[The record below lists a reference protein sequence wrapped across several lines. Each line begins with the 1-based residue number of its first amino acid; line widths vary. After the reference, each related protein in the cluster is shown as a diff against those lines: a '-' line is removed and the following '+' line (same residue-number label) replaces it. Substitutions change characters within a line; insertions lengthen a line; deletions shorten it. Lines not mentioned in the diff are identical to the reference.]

1 MRPSLRAPW
10 LALSLIGAAPAL
22 AAEWPAL
29 DRPPVAEGGGSKDA
43 AVVVGIGDYAYL
55 SDIPGARANATAWY
69 QWLKQTREV
78 PVVRALF
85 DEQGTRAG
93 ILEAAEQMAKR
104 VQPGGTLWFVF
115 VGHGAPSQA
124 GDDGVLV
131 GAAAQQRVLDFYP
144 NTVRRQELLDLLEGG
159 QQERLVVV
167 LDACFSGRGGQG
179 EALVKDLQPALL
191 SGSWSPSRATVL
203 TAGRSD
209 QFAGPLPGGARP
221 SFSYL
226 LLGALRGWGDLD
238 RDGQVTVAEAHSWVS
253 DAMLELVT
261 DRSQTPELQGA
272 DQDLVLSRGRE
283 PAPDLSAFV
292 VGEGGGRP
300 GELADQLAQ
309 LARAQQQREAAEAA
323 AAEAAQKARELLARL
338 EAERN
343 EKLDSAED
351 QVLREAASMWARMA
365 PIVASGGP
373 EAKQAVELYVE
384 EYGSRKVWVE
394 DQTGRYERAVR
405 SPELAKAQAWLGTY
419 RGDTG
424 DSGGGAAGAA
434 SAGTAGIEW
443 VRIPGGSFRM
453 GSGDGDSD
461 ERPVHTVSVAGFE
474 MSRSE
479 VTFGQYQACV
489 RAGVCSAPHVA
500 DQSCYQWAGGRWK
513 KGALSSRFQGSEQPV
528 VCVDRD
534 QATTFAGWVGGRLPS
549 EAEWEYAARGGQE
562 HRFAGSNAPDEVAWH
577 ERISGERSHD
587 VCGKR
592 PNGYGLCDLSGN
604 VWEWV
609 EDAYHASYAGAP
621 TDGSAW
627 STSAGS
633 DPVLR
638 GGSWSSAAD
647 YARVTNRWNTAGDRS
662 SYIGFRVAR

>member
-323 AAEAAQKARELLARL
+323 AAEAAQKERELLARL

-365 PIVASGGP
+365 PIVASGAP
-373 EAKQAVELYVE
+373 RPSRRWSCTSRSTAAARS
-384 EYGSRKVWVE
+384 GSR
-394 DQTGRYERAVR
+394 TR
-405 SPELAKAQAWLGTY
+405 P
-419 RGDTG
+419 
-424 DSGGGAAGAA
+424 GA
-434 SAGTAGIEW
+434 
-443 VRIPGGSFRM
+443 
-453 GSGDGDSD
+453 
-461 ERPVHTVSVAGFE
+461 
-474 MSRSE
+474 
-479 VTFGQYQACV
+479 
-489 RAGVCSAPHVA
+489 
-500 DQSCYQWAGGRWK
+500 
-513 KGALSSRFQGSEQPV
+513 
-528 VCVDRD
+528 
-534 QATTFAGWVGGRLPS
+534 
-549 EAEWEYAARGGQE
+549 
-562 HRFAGSNAPDEVAWH
+562 
-577 ERISGERSHD
+577 
-587 VCGKR
+587 
-592 PNGYGLCDLSGN
+592 
-604 VWEWV
+604 
-609 EDAYHASYAGAP
+609 
-621 TDGSAW
+621 
-627 STSAGS
+627 TSARCAPPSWPG
-633 DPVLR
+633 PRLGWARTGGTRGIRVVVPRVLR
-638 GGSWSSAAD
+638 ARARLASS
-647 YARVTNRWNTAGDRS
+647 GC
-662 SYIGFRVAR
+662 GFRVEASGWGRVTGTLMRGRCTRCPWRASRCPGRR